1 MRLYES
7 LRKDRRSTRADWL
20 VPILPV
26 VVYNGEHRWTAPTR
40 IGNLVRP
47 GTPPDHGERQCPPT
61 FTGDSYTVIDIGAY
75 QDRAL
80 PPDNLMSLLIR
91 TELMEGL
98 QEAGRVLEDAW
109 RQLAEPG
116 LREVRTH
123 FREWFRLT
131 LLRQGM
137 DWKALENE
145 MTVTKLAAT
154 GEVRSVLDARVQA
167 RDAALKAEGHQA
179 GREEGRE
186 EGLARERALLRR
198 LAMQRFGA
206 ATAADLERYLATVR
220 EHDRLEAVGDW
231 IVACASG
238 PELLERVKAAG

>member
-20 VPILPV
+20 VPIRLV
-26 VVYNGEHRWTAPTR
+26 VVYKGERRWHAPTR
-40 IGNLVRP
+40 VGDLVRP

-116 LREVRTH
+116 LREYQTP

-131 LLRQGM
+131 LLRKGIQGV
-137 DWKALENE
+137 DWEVLGERNNRDE
-145 MTVTKLAAT
+145 T
-154 GEVRSVLDARVQA
+154 GCD
-167 RDAALKAEGHQA
+167 
-179 GREEGRE
+179 
-186 EGLARERALLRR
+186 RR
-198 LAMQRFGA
+198 TTDSA
-206 ATAADLERYLATVR
+206 
-220 EHDRLEAVGDW
+220 
-231 IVACASG
+231 
-238 PELLERVKAAG
+238 